1 MTKEQKILLLFVL
14 LAIGGGVTV
23 YFSTQKT
30 APVSQVPLS
39 VPVTSS
45 EAQPVK
51 SATITPQEVKVPVKQ
66 NPQVQPTSAVQSNTT
81 YTETVS
87 YSAPNNNTEQITV
100 TVILDSKGTIVDAVF
115 SNAEAS
121 NKESKQYLAQF
132 AKTFTTSL
140 VAGQNIN
147 SVSLSR
153 VAGASLTT
161 KAFNKAIANIG
172 AKVNG

>member
-23 YFSTQKT
+23 YVSTQKST
-30 APVSQVPLS
+30 SVSQVS
-39 VPVTSS
+39 VTTS
-45 EAQPVK
+45 EAQSVK
-51 SATITPQEVKVPVKQ
+51 SPTTTPQEVKVPVKQ
-66 NPQVQPTSAVQSNTT
+66 VLPVQPASVVQSNTT

-100 TVILDSKGTIVDAVF
+100 TVILDSKGKIVDAVF
-115 SNAEAS
+115 SNDEAS

-132 AKTFTTSL
+132 AKTFTASM
-140 VAGQNIN
+140 VVGQNIN
-147 SVSLSR
+147 SASLSR

-172 AKVNG
+172 VKVNG